1 MRKFFNWF
9 ATKTSTAAGQPITFM
24 VALAIIIV
32 WGVTGPM
39 FHYSDTWQLIINTGT
54 TIVTFLMVFLIQN
67 SQNRDGAAMQAKLDE
82 LLRAVDKAREQFI
95 GIEHMTDDQIE
106 LVRSALERHAKQLR
120 ETQSKKKTTGDT
132 VDRLLDR
139 MADQPCSFIAV
150 GRCGFSC
157 NFRSA
162 SSIANNSPW
171 NEVGAS
177 STGQARWNVGPS
189 KLRSLWVSRPT
200 ATMRSC
206 MSRSVT

>member
-9 ATKTSTAAGQPITFM
+9 ATKTSTAAGQPFTFV
-24 VALAIIIV
+24 VAVVIILV

-95 GIEHMTDDQIE
+95 GIEHLTDQQIE
-106 LVRSALERHAKQLR
+106 LVRAALEKHAKQLN
-120 ETQSKKKTTGDT
+120 EKKSKKKTTADT

-139 MADQPCSFIAV
+139 F
-150 GRCGFSC
+150 
-157 NFRSA
+157 
-162 SSIANNSPW
+162 
-171 NEVGAS
+171 
-177 STGQARWNVGPS
+177 
-189 KLRSLWVSRPT
+189 
-200 ATMRSC
+200 
-206 MSRSVT
+206 